1 MAESVEGDEE
11 CPVAEVKENNAEE
24 EPEPVSI
31 VEDKDEHLDPPM
43 GTGLRFDEIEEMID
57 EVLSLDDS

>member
-1 MAESVEGDEE
+1 MRKSGRRGERAE
-11 CPVAEVKENNAEE
+11 AEE
-24 EPEPVSI
+24 ELEPFL